1 MKKEFRYDQEQ
12 PAKPKPKPKPK
23 PKINDILLNMTPNTA

>member
-12 PAKPKPKPKPK
+12 PAKAKSR
-23 PKINDILLNMTPNTA
+23 INHISQHDTEYSINVK